1 MVLIEDEVKDT
12 VVDVAIMGNY
22 LAISRS
28 SGIVW
33 TAKSIPQNEGNWTT
47 FFQYQLSHWVSVS
60 VWALFIHS
68 FVRSFITPSK
78 ET

>member
-33 TAKSIPQNEGNWTT
+33 TAESIPQNEGN
-47 FFQYQLSHWVSVS
+47 
-60 VWALFIHS
+60 
-68 FVRSFITPSK
+68 
-78 ET
+78 